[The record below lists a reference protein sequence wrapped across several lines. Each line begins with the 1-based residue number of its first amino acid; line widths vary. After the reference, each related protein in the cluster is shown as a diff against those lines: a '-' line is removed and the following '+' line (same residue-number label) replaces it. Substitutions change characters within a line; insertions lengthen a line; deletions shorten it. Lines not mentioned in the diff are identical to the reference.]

1 MVKTVIIKAT
11 MVVCVGTLIVIG
23 GYDTEQVRAC
33 LALIT

>member
-1 MVKTVIIKAT
+1 MVKTIIIKAT